1 MRRRLQ
7 WKVIAIGVV
16 LAIFGSLGVYPL
28 LAPRLGIS
36 RPRWLIDKRLALGL
50 DLQGGVQ
57 LVVRVDTDY
66 AVRLESQQRS
76 LSAEAEAAVRADAVA
91 RTVETI
97 ERRVNE
103 LGVAEPSIAL
113 QGAAGDEI
121 LIQLPGMTNV
131 DRAKA
136 IIQAGGTLEFRLVEL
151 GPASSPAELGPIPHS
166 AQTEV
171 LAEEGRLRGEPAQA
185 GQADR
190 RYYLVDT
197 RAPVTG
203 RDLRSARP
211 TLDENGQPAVSFT
224 LTNEGGRQFGAVTAA
239 NLGRQLAIVLDGHVR
254 SVARIENRI
263 STDGTIHG
271 SFTPQEAQDL
281 ALVLRSGAL
290 PAPLTFLAEGS
301 VSASLGADSI
311 RQGVV
316 ASIAG
321 LLLVIGFMLVYYRT
335 SGINATIALLLNLV
349 ILLGLMAYI
358 GVVMTLP
365 GIAGF
370 VLTMGI
376 GVDSNVLVFERIREE
391 RESGK
396 SGRASVN
403 AGFSR
408 VFLTL
413 LDTHIAALI
422 SAAFLFQFGTGPIR
436 GFAVTL
442 SIGLLSNLFTST
454 FVSKTLFELA
464 LSRSTSRSTANHEG
478 DSTGRPAKQTG

>member
-1 MRRRLQ
+1 MARRLR
-7 WKVIAIGVV
+7 WKVMAVGVV
-16 LAIFGSLGVYPL
+16 LVIFSSLGVYPL
-28 LAPRLGIS
+28 VATRLGVS

-66 AVRLESQQRS
+66 AVRLESRQRA
-76 LSAEAEAAVRADAVA
+76 LSPEAEAAVRADTVA
-91 RTVETI
+91 RAVETI
-97 ERRVNE
+97 ERRVNA
-103 LGVAEPSIAL
+103 LGVAEPSIAR
-113 QGAAGDEI
+113 QGTAGDEI
-121 LIQLPGMTNV
+121 LIQLPGMTSV
-131 DRAKA
+131 DRARA

-151 GPASSPAELGPIPHS
+151 GPAASPAELSAASKGTDAEILSDDARPHEAAAGAS
-166 AQTEV
+166 
-171 LAEEGRLRGEPAQA
+171 QA
-185 GQADR
+185 NR
-190 RYYLVDT
+190 RYFLVEK
-197 RAPVTG
+197 RAAVTG

-211 TLDENGQPAVSFT
+211 SIDENNLPAVSFT
-224 LTNEGGRQFGAVTAA
+224 LSTDGGRQFGVVTTA
-239 NLGRQLAIVLDGHVR
+239 NIGRPLAIVLDGRVR
-254 SVARIENRI
+254 SVARIDNRI
-263 STDGTIHG
+263 TSDGSIHG

-281 ALVLRSGAL
+281 ALILRSGAL
-290 PAPLTFLAEGS
+290 PAPLTVLAEGS

-321 LLLVIGFMLVYYRT
+321 LLLVIGFMLVYYRA
-335 SGINATIALLLNLV
+335 SGINAAVALVVNLV
-349 ILLGLMAYI
+349 ILVGLMAYA

-396 SGRASVN
+396 SERASIS

-464 LSRSTSRSTANHEG
+464 LSRKVQHPASA
-478 DSTGRPAKQTG
+478 GRA

>member
-1 MRRRLQ
+1 MGRRLR
-7 WKVIAIGVV
+7 WKAIAVGVV
-16 LAIFGSLGVYPL
+16 LVIFSSLGVYPL
-28 LAPRLGIS
+28 IATRLGIS
-36 RPRWLIDKRLALGL
+36 RPRWLIDKRLTLGL

-57 LVVRVDTDY
+57 LVVRVDTGY
-66 AVRLESQQRS
+66 AVRLESQQRT
-76 LSAEAEAAVRADAVA
+76 LSADAEAAVRADTVA
-91 RTVETI
+91 RTIETI

-103 LGVAEPSIAL
+103 LGVAEPSIAR
-113 QGAAGDEI
+113 QGTAGEEI
-121 LIQLPGMTNV
+121 LIQLPGMTSV

-136 IIQAGGTLEFRLVEL
+136 IIQAGGTLEFRLVQL
-151 GPASSPAELGPIPHS
+151 GPASSPGELGPV
-166 AQTEV
+166 AR
-171 LAEEGRLRGEPAQA
+171 LADAEILEEHG
-185 GQADR
+185 R
-190 RYYLVDT
+190 RYYLVDK
-197 RAPVTG
+197 RAVVTG

-211 TLDENGQPAVSFT
+211 SLDENNQPAVSFA
-224 LTNEGGRQFGAVTAA
+224 LTTEGGKEFGAITAA
-239 NLGRQLAIVLDGHVR
+239 NLGRQLAIVLDSRIR

-263 STDGTIHG
+263 GTDGTIHG
-271 SFTPQEAQDL
+271 SFTSQEAQDL
-281 ALVLRSGAL
+281 ALILRSGAL

-321 LLLVIGFMLVYYRT
+321 LLLVIGFMLAYYRA
-335 SGINATIALLLNLV
+335 SGINAAVALVANLV
-349 ILLGLMAYI
+349 ILLGLMAYV

-396 SGRASVN
+396 SERASMN

-413 LDTHIAALI
+413 LDTHVAALI

-454 FVSKTLFELA
+454 FVSKTLFEMA
-464 LSRSTSRSTANHEG
+464 ISRRAQRPASA
-478 DSTGRPAKQTG
+478 GRP